1 MVRAVC
7 LSSAIRKCQSNLFIN
22 KKQVYL
28 TRISTK
34 FYSSDGSTG
43 DGNVVS
49 IGSVSKKLSVP
60 QNPEFVP
67 KNYLPKDLAKV
78 DMNWMLV
85 SWPVIC
91 QLFQVHFFGYL
102 VIAAATRMYNSRETQ
117 INF

>member
-78 DMNWMLV
+78 DM
-85 SWPVIC
+85 IC

>member
-78 DMNWMLV
+78 DLNEMLV
-85 SWPVIC
+85 FRPEIG
-91 QLFQVHFFGYL
+91 QLFSVHC
-102 VIAAATRMYNSRETQ
+102 IA
-117 INF
+117 

>member
-7 LSSAIRKCQSNLFIN
+7 LSSAIRKCQSNLFVN

-34 FYSSDGSTG
+34 FYSSNSDGSTG
-43 DGNVVS
+43 DGNVIS

-78 DMNWMLV
+78 DLNEMLV
-85 SWPVIC
+85 FRPEIG
-91 QLFQVHFFGYL
+91 QLFSVHC
-102 VIAAATRMYNSRETQ
+102 IA
-117 INF
+117 

>member
-78 DMNWMLV
+78 ELDV
-85 SWPVIC
+85 SFLACYLSIVSSP
-91 QLFQVHFFGYL
+91 FFW
-102 VIAAATRMYNSRETQ
+102 VFSDCCCHKDV
-117 INF
+117 